1 MLSHKTLLA
10 GIFAGAFA
18 LGAATS
24 FAQTAAPKPP
34 AKPAAP
40 APAPAPA
47 PAAPAPAPAPAG
59 APAPAANGQPP
70 GPVKVDLVGFGDWIK
85 TCGTD
90 QVNKKE
96 ICFVTHEYGTQGDQG
111 PILAMAVYEIK
122 GDKQRIIRLLLP
134 LGFLIRPGFKVG
146 VDKGAEIDGK
156 FDFCLQNGCFTETL
170 LNEAAYESMRKGTA
184 LNISVQNPASTNVT
198 FSVPLVGIAKAMDGP
213 ATDPKVLE
221 EQQKKAIEEQKRL
234 QLELEK
240 KAEEERKKLQGG
252 ATPEAP
258 KQ

>member
-1 MLSHKTLLA
+1 MLSHKNWLA
-10 GIFAGAFA
+10 GIFAGVFA
-18 LGAATS
+18 LGCATS

-40 APAPAPA
+40 AAAPA
-47 PAAPAPAPAPAG
+47 PAAPAPAPAPGAAPAG
-59 APAPAANGQPP
+59 AAQPQ
-70 GPVKVDLVGFGDWIK
+70 GPMKVDLVGFGDWIK

-90 QVNKKE
+90 QANKKE

-170 LNEAAYESMRKGTA
+170 LDQAAYDSMRKGTT
-184 LNISVQNPASTNVT
+184 LNISVQNPEIGRAHV
-198 FSVPLVGIAKAMDGP
+198 
-213 ATDPKVLE
+213 
-221 EQQKKAIEEQKRL
+221 
-234 QLELEK
+234 
-240 KAEEERKKLQGG
+240 
-252 ATPEAP
+252 
-258 KQ
+258 